1 MGTKDD
7 GNEAMDKVTMDDL
20 KSLETT
26 LLKSFEAKMEEMN
39 QMIARLT
46 SSIAPSPSSSEA
58 PTPSSKEKGNTGSK
72 DDDVEGEKLN
82 GSTSKKG
89 SGKEEYSEVRHV
101 YSPDPP
107 IPHPHINNRG
117 DPPKLT
123 ASSFNQ

>member
-1 MGTKDD
+1 MGTRDD
-7 GNEAMDKVTMDDL
+7 GNEAVDKVTMDDL

-26 LLKSFEAKMEEMN
+26 LLKSFGAKMEEMN

-72 DDDVEGEKLN
+72 DDDAEGEKLN

-89 SGKEEYSEVRHV
+89 W
-101 YSPDPP
+101 
-107 IPHPHINNRG
+107 
-117 DPPKLT
+117 
-123 ASSFNQ
+123 